1 MERFAT
7 RLTDYFK
14 GESEIL
20 QSLAQERERNQF
32 LEAELS
38 AREDRIR
45 PVLPVSPTPREEGQA
60 DDQDMAATEQFINE
74 LEAQLQQARADLLS
88 AKLQIS
94 DQNVEVEN
102 LRVKLNVQS
111 GHVNQILE
119 ERSKFEESF
128 DNLRA
133 QFEVLQSEKLEL
145 SQMVRDRESTLAPG
159 QLQSVMRDQPSV
171 TDYS

>member
-20 QSLAQERERNQF
+20 QSLALERERNQF

-45 PVLPVSPTPREEGQA
+45 PVLPVSPTPREVGQA

-74 LEAQLQQARADLLS
+74 LEAQLQ
-88 AKLQIS
+88 
-94 DQNVEVEN
+94 
-102 LRVKLNVQS
+102 
-111 GHVNQILE
+111 
-119 ERSKFEESF
+119 
-128 DNLRA
+128 
-133 QFEVLQSEKLEL
+133 
-145 SQMVRDRESTLAPG
+145 
-159 QLQSVMRDQPSV
+159 
-171 TDYS
+171 